1 LLTSQPIFCIQPYQY
16 NIEISPQRRG
26 GRKEN
31 IFRMDRV
38 FDPIAAP
45 AFCGIGSKE
54 TSSQRPLRLCGEHDF
69 VPLSGEKSILDMNEL
84 IGSNP

>member
-1 LLTSQPIFCIQPYQY
+1 LLTSQPIFSIQTYQY
-16 NIEISPQRRG
+16 NIKISPQRRG

-31 IFRMDRV
+31 IFRMDEV

-54 TSSQRPLRLCGEHDF
+54 SSSQRPLRLCGEPDF
-69 VPLSGEKSILDMNEL
+69 VALSGEKSILDMNEP
-84 IGSNP
+84 IGSNR